1 LIVIVAGILDQAF
14 GFGINEVLDGIGEWV
29 GKGAAELLALAGKA
43 LAASTRPELNE
54 HWFLQHFADMAGVAA
69 LLVLPMLLF
78 SIMQAIIRQDLSVLL
93 RSALVHLPLALLLT
107 TVAVELVQLSLAAVD
122 SMCAYLSRSSGHD
135 TQAVVSSVADA
146 LNRNALAVGQPA
158 SSSFAV
164 FVGGIVITLA
174 ALLLWLELVL
184 RTAAIYVAVLFLPL
198 ALATLVWPSVS
209 HWCRRL
215 TETLAAV
222 ILSKLVIVGVLS
234 LAAAALAADGGRAD
248 LSGVISGAAL
258 LVLAAF
264 APYALLQLIPAVE
277 AGAVMHMEAVSGRA
291 RSFAASSGKAL
302 GMAAGAGLDAL
313 GGPPGEALT
322 VSEGEPSVPMTEGI
336 AGLGAKFNDPAYWED
351 DRTHRDEPHEPAP
364 SRSPHLPAL
373 PPPPPPWEEPGGPR
387 HRSGGGEPGDGR

>member
-1 LIVIVAGILDQAF
+1 VIVAGILDQAF

-29 GKGAAELLALAGKA
+29 GKGAAELLALVGKA
-43 LAASTRPELNE
+43 LAASTQPELNE
-54 HWFLQHFADMAGVAA
+54 PWFLQHFADMAGLAA

-146 LNRNALAVGQPA
+146 LNRNALAIGQPA

-164 FVGGIVITLA
+164 FVGGVVITLA
-174 ALLLWLELVL
+174 ALLLWIELVL

-234 LAAAALAADGGRAD
+234 LAAAALAADGGTAD

-258 LVLAAF
+258 LLLAAF

-291 RSFAASSGKAL
+291 RSFAANSGKAL

-336 AGLGAKFNDPAYWED
+336 AGLGAKFNDPAYWAD
-351 DRTHRDEPHEPAP
+351 DRTYRDEPHEAGP

-373 PPPPPPWEEPGGPR
+373 PPSPPPWEEPGGPR
-387 HRSGGGEPGDGR
+387 HPIGGGEPGDGR